1 MKANSGS
8 EMTGREPENWI
19 ERIFCRSSLSY
30 PVLSASVSGA
40 LAIIFLSL
48 SANVKWFPLN
58 PWTLTEFFS
67 MSILVGFQIFGI
79 NYTLSRAEHAFS
91 KVVVASRNSCDPGH
105 IRSTFKEGVGSAK
118 GYLMTVV
125 PFMALFILTKGVELL
140 QGLTHL
146 FYLQEPTIWSA
157 VLDFV
162 NQSVSFINIF
172 LLATMVWILLNVV
185 RTLRAFSNAERR
197 RSIAL
202 DMLCIDRLGG
212 LQQLRDYIVIS
223 HVTYSIV
230 IALLI
235 LSYFNPFSILYETYI
250 LLALYVLSF
259 YYFISSIGSIRK
271 ILRGH
276 LEEQIERIN
285 EKYSR
290 QHRKLL
296 DLLSEE
302 NESDIEHEITRIKI
316 SLDALYTERERLL
329 TFYSQSKGY
338 NPKTVVQFISSFIL
352 PIIAFFEKI
361 YLAID
366 VLFPK

>member
-1 MKANSGS
+1 
-8 EMTGREPENWI
+8 MTGREYENWI

-30 PVLSASVSGA
+30 PVLSVSVSGA
-40 LAIIFLSL
+40 LAIIFLIL
-48 SANVKWFPLN
+48 SVNVKWFPLN
-58 PWTLTEFFS
+58 PWTLTELFS

-79 NYTLSRAEHAFS
+79 NYILSRAEHAFS
-91 KVVVASRNSCDPGH
+91 KVVVASQNSCDPGH

-125 PFMALFILTKGVELL
+125 PFMALFILIKGVELL

-157 VLDFV
+157 ILDFV
-162 NQSVSFINIF
+162 NQAVSFINIF
-172 LLATMVWILLNVV
+172 LLATMVWILLNTV
-185 RTLRAFSNAERR
+185 RTLMTLSNTEYR
-197 RSIAL
+197 RSLAL
-202 DMLCIDRLGG
+202 DILCIDRLGG
-212 LQQLRDYIVIS
+212 LQQLRNYIVTS

-230 IALLI
+230 IAFLV
-235 LSYFNPFSILYETYI
+235 LSYVNPFSILYETYI
-250 LLALYVLSF
+250 LLALYALSF
-259 YYFISSIGSIRK
+259 YYVISSIGSIRK

-276 LEEQIERIN
+276 LEDQIERIN
-285 EKYSR
+285 EKYGR

-296 DLLSEE
+296 DLISEE

-316 SLDALYTERERLL
+316 SLDTLYTERERLL
-329 TFYSQSKGY
+329 SLYYQSKGY

-352 PIIAFFEKI
+352 PIIAIFEKI
-361 YLAID
+361 YLAVD